1 MGTKKEKSD
10 KGKNLSGVSEPQ
22 VTYNMDV
29 NALKLEGINA
39 LMSISNPTVLEK
51 AVNSLL
57 KTAGQT
63 WDKAAIIE
71 EEEETIGKEEILA
84 NIREA
89 LLEIKERQRTGEKP
103 KTAEELLNEL

>member
-1 MGTKKEKSD
+1 METKKNKQHT
-10 KGKNLSGVSEPQ
+10 GKNFQDVSEPQ
-22 VTYNMDV
+22 ARYNIDV

-51 AVNSLL
+51 AVKSLL
-57 KTAGQT
+57 KTARQT
-63 WDKAAIIE
+63 REKTTIIV

-89 LLEIKERQRTGEKP
+89 LLEIKEHRRTGRKP

>member
-1 MGTKKEKSD
+1 MKKGKQHKEK
-10 KGKNLSGVSEPQ
+10 NAHNVSEPQ
-22 VTYNMDV
+22 ARYNIDV

-51 AVNSLL
+51 TVKSLIE
-57 KTAGQT
+57 TASST
-63 WDKAAIIE
+63 RKSTIVI

-89 LLEIKERQRTGEKP
+89 LLEIKERQRTGK
-103 KTAEELLNEL
+103 KGIHLQELIDEL

>member
-1 MGTKKEKSD
+1 MEMKKGKQHKEK
-10 KGKNLSGVSEPQ
+10 NAHNVSEPQ
-22 VTYNMDV
+22 ARYNIDV

-51 AVNSLL
+51 AVKSLIE
-57 KTAGQT
+57 TASST
-63 WDKAAIIE
+63 WKSTIVI

-89 LLEIKERQRTGEKP
+89 LLEIKERQRTGK
-103 KTAEELLNEL
+103 KGIHLQELIDEL